1 MGRTSLSD
9 RELLRLAG
17 VARYEEAN
25 RYVETSYLEEHN
37 RHFGASRLRTRTS
50 IANHP

>member
-1 MGRTSLSD
+1 LSD